1 MPGSR
6 STKVIIELKNV
17 SRTYKPETKKGK
29 DKKDASESFIVKALD
44 KVNVKIHQ
52 GELIGIVGP
61 SGSGKSTL
69 MHIIGLLDKPSSGQ
83 VIVNGKNIENLS
95 ETQTAYIRNKT
106 IGFVFQQFNLLPRT
120 SALDNV
126 MLPLTYSRSFTGN
139 RSQKATQLLTDVG
152 LGDRLKNTPGQLS
165 GGQQQ
170 RVAIARALANDP
182 DILLAD
188 EPTGNLDSNSGA
200 TILQL
205 IKDLHQKGRTI
216 IVVTHDPSMSKFF
229 ERTIT
234 IKDGRVVSDKK

>member
-6 STKVIIELKNV
+6 STKIIIELKNV
-17 SRTYKPETKKGK
+17 SRTYKPDAKKSKGK
-29 DKKDASESFIVKALD
+29 QDSTESFIVKALD
-44 KVNVKIHQ
+44 KVDLKIHQ

-83 VIVNGKNIENLS
+83 VIVNGKNIENFS

-120 SALDNV
+120 SALENV
-126 MLPLTYSRSFTGN
+126 MLPLTYSRTFTGSRN
-139 RSQKATQLLTDVG
+139 QKATQLLTDVG

-188 EPTGNLDSNSGA
+188 EPTGNLDSSSGA

-205 IKDLHQKGRTI
+205 IKDLHKKGRTI

-229 ERTIT
+229 DRTIT
-234 IKDGRVVSDKK
+234 IKDGRIVSDKK